1 MLKIDQQDR
10 NSDINLCTVSPHD
23 FNIILVCQKQT
34 NSSSNRAAKVK
45 VKGIHEQD
53 RVARPELR
61 LSGVA
66 QTKKDQLNLL
76 SSGRAYQVIYAGI
89 AWT

>member
-1 MLKIDQQDR
+1 M
-10 NSDINLCTVSPHD
+10 NLRTLSLHD

-34 NSSSNRAAKVK
+34 NSSSIKAANVK